1 VVLFHDAAI
10 EEEADRGAFCIFD
23 REHGAGGMELV
34 MEGYR
39 ERGVDVKA
47 EGAVDGVGFFA
58 F

>member
-1 VVLFHDAAI
+1 
-10 EEEADRGAFCIFD
+10 
-23 REHGAGGMELV
+23 MELV